1 MKKYILILFLL
12 FSNYAMSE
20 DINIK
25 MLNRLDKESM
35 VFSEKIVNVNVGD
48 TVFWEATDKGH
59 NVEFIK
65 NGVPEGVEKFKSKLN
80 EDVSYEF
87 TIPGI

>member
-25 MLNRLDKESM
+25 MLNSLDKE
-35 VFSEKIVNVNVGD
+35 
-48 TVFWEATDKGH
+48 
-59 NVEFIK
+59 
-65 NGVPEGVEKFKSKLN
+65 
-80 EDVSYEF
+80 
-87 TIPGI
+87 